1 MQPLKLHTKATLVA
15 SAVTIGMLIVAM
27 MVTSAGIAGLERDD
41 DKAAAELQA
50 ISLAGQVSDMSTPQD
65 VATLERAV
73 NVVMGSRPNL
83 VTVRIW
89 DRSGGEFVARVA
101 ASGSAAVE
109 EIPDDTKE
117 ALRSGLVSKV
127 VSSRPYGSNNSLY
140 RVFVP
145 IRTQG
150 RLSGAV
156 EIVERFDSNWS
167 VALRYARKTF
177 WMSLIAI
184 FLITVGNYLLFRQL
198 VYRPI
203 GHLFGAMSRAKAG
216 DLGANVPPRAAD
228 ELGVLSNEFNSMIQQ
243 VREMTRERE
252 AQHVILEQRVHEAT
266 GELEQRNRQLQGTN
280 LELWR
285 TTRRM
290 NELGRLAAA
299 GQTAAQFAHEV
310 GTPLNLISGHVQL
323 LELELSRNPGDG
335 ENRLKIIEEQIERI
349 ERIVRR
355 MLDRTR
361 FEVELTP
368 VDLNQLLQRLFD
380 ATSPAFDKRPV
391 RIIEKFDPRLP
402 MINGSGDRL
411 QQLFLNLINNALDAM
426 PDGGEL
432 TVSTRQETEPGGKST
447 RVVVDFADNGSG
459 MGPETVAHIFD
470 PLYTTKA
477 PGQGTGL
484 GLVIVNQIVR
494 EHGGD
499 VRVQSEP
506 GQGTRFR
513 LTFPVTKL
521 NAVDTK
527 TVGSRNRNG
536 EKKVSSGVP
545 ELPELTSTGTMT
557 KL

>member
-27 MVTSAGIAGLERDD
+27 MVTGAGIAGLERDD
-41 DKAAAELQA
+41 DKALAELQA
-50 ISLAGQVSDMSTPQD
+50 ISLAAQVSDLSTPQD

-109 EIPDDTKE
+109 EIPPDTKE
-117 ALRSGLVSKV
+117 ALRSGLASKV
-127 VSSRPYGSNNSLY
+127 VSSRPYGSKNSLY

-184 FLITVGNYLLFRQL
+184 LLITIGNYLLFRQL

-228 ELGVLSNEFNSMIQQ
+228 ELGVLSNEFNSMIRQ

-252 AQHVILEQRVHEAT
+252 AQQVILEQRVHEAT
-266 GELEQRNRQLQGTN
+266 EELEQRNRQLQETN

-323 LELELSRNPGDG
+323 LKSDLGRDPRDAESRI
-335 ENRLKIIEEQIERI
+335 RTISAQIERI
-349 ERIVRR
+349 ERIVR
-355 MLDRTR
+355 
-361 FEVELTP
+361 
-368 VDLNQLLQRLFD
+368 
-380 ATSPAFDKRPV
+380 
-391 RIIEKFDPRLP
+391 
-402 MINGSGDRL
+402 
-411 QQLFLNLINNALDAM
+411 
-426 PDGGEL
+426 
-432 TVSTRQETEPGGKST
+432 
-447 RVVVDFADNGSG
+447 
-459 MGPETVAHIFD
+459 
-470 PLYTTKA
+470 
-477 PGQGTGL
+477 
-484 GLVIVNQIVR
+484 
-494 EHGGD
+494 
-499 VRVQSEP
+499 
-506 GQGTRFR
+506 
-513 LTFPVTKL
+513 
-521 NAVDTK
+521 
-527 TVGSRNRNG
+527 
-536 EKKVSSGVP
+536 
-545 ELPELTSTGTMT
+545 
-557 KL
+557 

>member
-27 MVTSAGIAGLERDD
+27 MVTGAGIAGLERDD
-41 DKAAAELQA
+41 DKALAELQA
-50 ISLAGQVSDMSTPQD
+50 ISLAAQVSDLSTPQD

-109 EIPDDTKE
+109 EIPPDTKE
-117 ALRSGLVSKV
+117 ALRSGLASKV
-127 VSSRPYGSNNSLY
+127 VSSRPYGSKNSLY

-184 FLITVGNYLLFRQL
+184 LLITIGNYLLFRQL

-228 ELGVLSNEFNSMIQQ
+228 ELGVLSNEFNSMIRQ

-252 AQHVILEQRVHEAT
+252 AQQVILEQRVHEAT
-266 GELEQRNRQLQGTN
+266 EELEQRNRQLQETN

-323 LELELSRNPGDG
+323 LELELPRIPGDG
-335 ENRLKIIEEQIERI
+335 DSRIKIIEEQIERI

-361 FEVELTP
+361 FEMELTP
-368 VDLNQLLQRLFD
+368 VDLNQLLRRLFD

-391 RIIEKFDPRLP
+391 RIIERFDPRLP
-402 MINGSGDRL
+402 MINGSADRL

-426 PDGGEL
+426 PNGGEL
-432 TVSTRQETEPGGKST
+432 TVSTHQEVEAGGNST
-447 RVVVDFADNGSG
+447 RVVVDFADDGSG

-484 GLVIVNQIVR
+484 GLVIVNQIVH

-499 VRVQSEP
+499 VGVQSEP

-521 NAVDTK
+521 TAVETNPSEAVD
-527 TVGSRNRNG
+527 RNG
-536 EKKVSSGVP
+536 EREVSGGVP
-545 ELPELTSTGTMT
+545 EFTSTGTMT